1 MFRINQEWV
10 TGTVPVTHSPQPA
23 REGNVSPDKFMK
35 RPLVTKFIVLIISVI
50 MIAGCT
56 HSAEKTGD
64 PGLLL
69 GFSQIGSESAW
80 RIGNTRDIENS
91 AAEYGISL
99 MLENANQSQENQI
112 DAIRRFI
119 AYRVDVIAFSPIVE
133 DGWDN
138 VLMEAREAGIPV
150 ILVDRDI
157 ETEKEGLTTCLI
169 GADFYNEGVM
179 AAQYLIRKADSLGL
193 DHVNIVEITGTENS
207 TPMRQRQAGFADTI
221 AGDGRMNILES
232 IDGDFLTSRGAECMR
247 YLLDTYGDDIDVVYS
262 HNDEMTFGALP
273 EIEKSDLVP
282 GRDIIIIS
290 IDAGQEAIDVLKEGR
305 INCVVECTPNLG
317 DELMETAIRLKNGE
331 EVEAVIHPV
340 EQVFSDEMDV
350 SSIAPRGY

>member
-1 MFRINQEWV
+1 MLRSKAYRLFGILL
-10 TGTVPVTHSPQPA
+10 A
-23 REGNVSPDKFMK
+23 
-35 RPLVTKFIVLIISVI
+35 LVFIT
-50 MIAGCT
+50 GCT
-56 HSAEKTGD
+56 GAAEETAD

-80 RIGNTRDIENS
+80 RIGNTRDIERS
-91 AAEYGISL
+91 AEEYGVSL
-99 MLENANQSQENQI
+99 MFENANQSQENQI

-119 AYRVDVIAFSPIVE
+119 AYKVDVIAFSPIVE

-138 VLMEAREAGIPV
+138 VLLEAKDAGIPV

-157 ETEKEGLTTCLI
+157 KTEIDGLTTCLI

-179 AAQYLIRKADSLGL
+179 AAQYLIRKADELGL
-193 DHVNIVEITGTENS
+193 ENVNIVEITGTENS
-207 TPMRQRQAGFADTI
+207 TPMEQRQAGFADTI
-221 AGDGRMNILES
+221 ADDPRMHILES
-232 IDGDFLTSRGAECMR
+232 IDGDFITSRGAECMR
-247 YLLDTYGDDIDVVYS
+247 YLLETYGEDIDVVYS
-262 HNDEMTFGALP
+262 HNDEMTLGALP
-273 EIEKSDLVP
+273 EIEKTNMVP
-282 GRDIIIIS
+282 GKDIIIIS

-317 DELMETAIRLKNGE
+317 DELMETALRLKNGE

-350 SSIAPRGY
+350 SAIESRGY

>member
-1 MFRINQEWV
+1 MRGSKAYRLI
-10 TGTVPVTHSPQPA
+10 GL
-23 REGNVSPDKFMK
+23 
-35 RPLVTKFIVLIISVI
+35 LVAMLL
-50 MIAGCT
+50 MAGCT
-56 HSAEKTGD
+56 HAAEETAE

-91 AAEYGISL
+91 AEEYGVSL
-99 MLENANQSQENQI
+99 MFENANQSQENQI

-119 AYRVDVIAFSPIVE
+119 AYKVDVIAFSPIVE

-138 VLMEAREAGIPV
+138 VLLEAKDAGIPV

-157 ETEKEGLTTCLI
+157 KTEIDGLTTCLI

-179 AAQYLIRKADSLGL
+179 AAQYLIRKADALGL
-193 DHVNIVEITGTENS
+193 ENVNIVEITGTENS
-207 TPMRQRQAGFADTI
+207 TPMEQRQAGFADTI
-221 AGDGRMNILES
+221 ASDPRMHILES
-232 IDGDFLTSRGAECMR
+232 IDGDFITSRGAECMR
-247 YLLDTYGDDIDVVYS
+247 YLLETYGEDIDVVYS
-262 HNDEMTFGALP
+262 HNDEMTLGALP
-273 EIEKSDLVP
+273 EIEKTSMVP
-282 GRDIIIIS
+282 GKDIIIIS

-317 DELMETAIRLKNGE
+317 DELMETALKLKNGE
-331 EVEAVIHPV
+331 QVEAVIHPV

-350 SSIAPRGY
+350 SAIAPRGY